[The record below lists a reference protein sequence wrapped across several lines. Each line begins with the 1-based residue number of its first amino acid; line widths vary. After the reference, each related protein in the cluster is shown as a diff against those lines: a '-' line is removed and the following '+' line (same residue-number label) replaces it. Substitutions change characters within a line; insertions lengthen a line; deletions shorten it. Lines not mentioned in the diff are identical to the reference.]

1 MTTPQQTP
9 PPENRVISYHKI
21 RLAVGIIG
29 MLLPLSLWFLNTII
43 NESGILHNPFW
54 ITFSDGYDPGDNLKD
69 SISHFYYSTVGELFT
84 GALCAVSLFLFCYR
98 GYDRP
103 AYGKYHKIPGD
114 NFMCNFA
121 GAMALLVVIFPTS
134 ADPCMKD
141 NFKAFVATDATGYIH
156 YGAAVL
162 FFVALSIISF
172 VNFRRTKE
180 PENFG
185 KNESHKYFKYSAI
198 IMFGCMLI
206 LLIIFILHK
215 LKLDVSWSDDLNLTY
230 WLELVMLIAFGISW
244 TIKGQIDQQL
254 FHTNYFGNGVLK
266 KQKTTS
272 TDFEKKQ
279 L

>member
-1 MTTPQQTP
+1 MSTTPPPQQTK
-9 PPENRVISYHKI
+9 PPENRIISYHKI

-29 MLLPLSLWFLNTII
+29 MLLPFCLWILNAII
-43 NESGILHNPFW
+43 NESGILHNPLW
-54 ITFSDGYDPGDNLKD
+54 ITFSDGYDAGDNLKD

-141 NFKAFVATDATGYIH
+141 NFRAFVATDATGYIH

-185 KNESHKYFKYSAI
+185 KNKSHHIFKKCAI
-198 IMFGCMLI
+198 VMFSCMLI
-206 LLIIFILHK
+206 LLVLFIS
-215 LKLDVSWSDDLNLTY
+215 DVTWSDDYNLTY
-230 WLELVMLIAFGISW
+230 WLETVMLVAFGISW
-244 TIKGQIDQQL
+244 TVKGQIDQQL
-254 FHTNYFGNGVLK
+254 FHVNYFGNGVV
-266 KQKTTS
+266 
-272 TDFEKKQ
+272 EEE
-279 L
+279 